1 MRCQYRGVTQSQYN
15 LQVVTNEVKVN
26 LKFQFIENRKIHIS
40 KLEDIFKA
48 L

>member
-15 LQVVTNEVKVN
+15 LQVVTNEGKVN
-26 LKFQFIENRKIHIS
+26 LKFQFIQNRKALHS
-40 KLEDIFKA
+40 KTRGYFKA